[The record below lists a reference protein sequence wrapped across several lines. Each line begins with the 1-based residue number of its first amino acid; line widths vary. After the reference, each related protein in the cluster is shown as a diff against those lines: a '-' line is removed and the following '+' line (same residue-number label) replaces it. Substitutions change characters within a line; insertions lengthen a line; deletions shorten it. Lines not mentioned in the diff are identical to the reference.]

1 MSGVWKLQDA
11 KARFSELVRE
21 ARKGQP
27 QRVSVHGKESV
38 VVVDP
43 ERFEIK
49 PREPSS
55 ETMADFFKRARKYRA
70 KTPADEL
77 RYERRLEASARPLP
91 FGEDTE

>member
-1 MSGVWKLQDA
+1 MCGVWKLQDA

-21 ARKGQP
+21 ARKGHP
-27 QRVSVHGKESV
+27 QRVSVRGKESV

-49 PREPSS
+49 PRQASS

-70 KTPADEL
+70 KTSADEF
-77 RYERRLEASARPLP
+77 RYARRLEASSRPLP
-91 FGEDTE
+91 FAEEIE